1 MNWLELFDPADGLGR
16 QQDRRVNKA
25 NAAAKEA
32 LNAANAT
39 SDENRELY
47 QQYLE
52 KMNSTYGDLAGKYAD
67 YLSNIENL
75 KVYDPGQF
83 SYSGDVND
91 FYSKAANQRIK
102 QATDAITNSRANAG
116 SMFSSDYLNELAAK
130 QQALASEE
138 WDKAY
143 DRYMQDRSQKLS
155 EFSTNAN
162 LGNQVYQNLVNKN
175 TTLLGQAQNA
185 QDNVSNAYTNYLQN
199 LANQNNTDA
208 QNYANYAQTVAGNNL
223 SKKGLLRP
231 CPRMI
236 NTRRL
241 NKCYQLL

>member
-32 LNAANAT
+32 LDVANST
-39 SDENRELY
+39 SDNNRELY
-47 QQYLE
+47 KQYLD

-67 YLSNIENL
+67 YLSNIENQ

-143 DRYMQDRSQKLS
+143 DRYMQDRSQSLG

-162 LGNQVYQNLVNKN
+162 LGNQVYQNIMNKN
-175 TTLLGQAQNA
+175 TALLGQAQNA

-223 SKKGLLRP
+223 SKKGLLGRA
-231 CPRMI
+231 
-236 NTRRL
+236 L
-241 NKCYQLL
+241 G

>member
-1 MNWLELFDPADGLGR
+1 MNWLELFDPGDGFGF
-16 QQDRRVNKA
+16 QQDSRVKKA
-25 NAAAKEA
+25 NDAALSAYDKA
-32 LNAANAT
+32 MGT
-39 SDENRELY
+39 SRDNRELY
-47 QQYLE
+47 QQYLD

-67 YLSNIENL
+67 YLSNIENQ

-162 LGNQVYQNLVNKN
+162 LGNQVYQNVMNKN
-175 TTLLGQAQNA
+175 TALLGQAQNA
-185 QDNVSNAYTNYLQN
+185 QDNVSNAYVNYLQN

-208 QNYANYAQTVAGNNL
+208 QNYANYVQTIAGNNL

-231 CPRMI
+231 RPRLI
-236 NTRRL
+236 N
-241 NKCYQLL
+241 NKEVK

>member
-1 MNWLELFDPADGLGR
+1 MISWLDLADPADGFGF
-16 QQDRRVNKA
+16 QQDRRVKKA
-25 NAAAKEA
+25 NDAALSAYDKA
-32 LNAANAT
+32 MGASN
-39 SDENRELY
+39 DNRELY
-47 QQYLE
+47 KQYLD
-52 KMNSTYGDLAGKYAD
+52 KMNSTYGDLAGKYDD
-67 YLSNIENL
+67 YLSNIENQ

-143 DRYMQDRSQKLS
+143 DRYMQDRSQKAN
-155 EFSTNAN
+155 EWQMNAN
-162 LGNQVYQNLVNKN
+162 AGQQAYDNIYSKN
-175 TTLLGQAQNA
+175 SDLLGVAQNA

-208 QNYANYAQTVAGNNL
+208 QNYANYVQTIAGNNL
-223 SKKGLLRP
+223 SKKGLLGRA
-231 CPRMI
+231 
-236 NTRRL
+236 L
-241 NKCYQLL
+241 G

>member
-1 MNWLELFDPADGLGR
+1 MFSWLDLADPADGFGF
-16 QQDRRVNKA
+16 QQDKRVKKA
-25 NAAAKEA
+25 NDAARSAYDKA
-32 LNAANAT
+32 MGT
-39 SDENRELY
+39 SDDNRELY
-47 QQYLE
+47 QQYLD

-67 YLSNIENL
+67 YLSNIENQ

-162 LGNQVYQNLVNKN
+162 LGNQVYQNLMNKN
-175 TTLLGQAQNA
+175 TALLGQAQNA

-208 QNYANYAQTVAGNNL
+208 QNYANYVQTIAGNNL
-223 SKKGLLRP
+223 SKKGILGRAFS
-231 CPRMI
+231 
-236 NTRRL
+236 
-241 NKCYQLL
+241 

>member
-1 MNWLELFDPADGLGR
+1 MNWLELFDPADGLSL
-16 QQDRRVNKA
+16 QQDRRVKKA
-25 NAAAKEA
+25 NDAALSAYDKA
-32 LNAANAT
+32 MGT
-39 SDENRELY
+39 SDDNRELY
-47 QQYLE
+47 KQYLDN
-52 KMNSTYGDLAGKYAD
+52 MNATYGDLAGKYAD
-67 YLSNIENL
+67 YLSNIENQ

-143 DRYMQDRSQKLS
+143 DRYMQDRGQKAN
-155 EFSTNAN
+155 EWQMNAN
-162 LGNQVYQNLVNKN
+162 AGQQAYDNIYSKN
-175 TTLLGQAQNA
+175 SDLLGVAQNA
-185 QDNVSNAYTNYLQN
+185 QDNVSNAYANYLQN

-208 QNYANYAQTVAGNNL
+208 QNYANYVQTIAGNNL
-223 SKKGLLRP
+223 SKKGMLGRALG
-231 CPRMI
+231 
-236 NTRRL
+236 
-241 NKCYQLL
+241 

>member
-1 MNWLELFDPADGLGR
+1 MISWLDLADPADGLGR
-16 QQDRRVNKA
+16 QQDRRVKKA
-25 NAAAKEA
+25 NDAALSAYDKA
-32 LNAANAT
+32 MGT

-47 QQYLE
+47 QQYLD

-67 YLSNIENL
+67 YLSNIENQ

-83 SYSGDVND
+83 SYSGNVDD

-143 DRYMQDRSQKLS
+143 DRYMQDRGTSLN

-162 LGNQVYQNLVNKN
+162 LGNQVYQNIMNKN
-175 TTLLGQAQNA
+175 TALLGQAQNA

-208 QNYANYAQTVAGNNL
+208 QNYANYVQTIAGNNL
-223 SKKGLLRP
+223 SKKGLLGRA
-231 CPRMI
+231 
-236 NTRRL
+236 L
-241 NKCYQLL
+241 G

>member
-32 LNAANAT
+32 LNAATAT
-39 SDENRELY
+39 SDKNRELY
-47 QQYLE
+47 QQYLD

-67 YLSNIENL
+67 YLSNIENQ

-162 LGNQVYQNLVNKN
+162 LGNQVYQNIMNKN
-175 TTLLGQAQNA
+175 TALLGQAQNA

-223 SKKGLLRP
+223 SKKGLLRA
-231 CPRMI
+231 CTRLI
-236 NTRRL
+236 N
-241 NKCYQLL
+241 NKEVK

>member
-1 MNWLELFDPADGLGR
+1 MDWLELFDPGDGFGFK
-16 QQDRRVNKA
+16 QDSRVKKA
-25 NAAAKEA
+25 NDAALSAYDKA
-32 LNAANAT
+32 MGT
-39 SDENRELY
+39 SNDNRELY
-47 QQYLE
+47 QQYLD

-67 YLSNIENL
+67 YLSNIENQ

-162 LGNQVYQNLVNKN
+162 LGNQVYQNVMNKN
-175 TTLLGQAQNA
+175 TALLGQAQNA
-185 QDNVSNAYTNYLQN
+185 QDNVSNAYVNYLQN

-208 QNYANYAQTVAGNNL
+208 QNYANYVQTIAGNNL
-223 SKKGLLRP
+223 SKKGLLGRA
-231 CPRMI
+231 
-236 NTRRL
+236 L
-241 NKCYQLL
+241 G

>member
-1 MNWLELFDPADGLGR
+1 MDWLSVFDPGDGFGF
-16 QQDRRVNKA
+16 QQDSRVKKA
-25 NAAAKEA
+25 NDAALKAYDKA
-32 LNAANAT
+32 MGT
-39 SDENRELY
+39 SDDNRALY
-47 QQYLE
+47 QQYLD

-67 YLSNIENL
+67 YLSNIENQ

-83 SYSGDVND
+83 SYTGDVND

-143 DRYMQDRSQKLS
+143 DRYMQDRGQKAN
-155 EFSTNAN
+155 EWQMNAN
-162 LGNQVYQNLVNKN
+162 AGQQAYDNIYNKN
-175 TTLLGQAQNA
+175 TALLGVAQNA
-185 QDNVSNAYTNYLQN
+185 QDNVSNAYANYLQN

-208 QNYANYAQTVAGNNL
+208 QNYANYVQTIAGNNL
-223 SKKGLLRP
+223 SKKGLLGRAL
-231 CPRMI
+231 RMI
-236 NTRRL
+236 N
-241 NKCYQLL
+241 NKEVK